1 MHISVYMSGRLF
13 LTLAHYH
20 LAAFSG
26 LHECMKRRYVSAYK
40 EREAREQVC
49 RGEEGG
55 AIH

>member
-55 AIH
+55 AVH